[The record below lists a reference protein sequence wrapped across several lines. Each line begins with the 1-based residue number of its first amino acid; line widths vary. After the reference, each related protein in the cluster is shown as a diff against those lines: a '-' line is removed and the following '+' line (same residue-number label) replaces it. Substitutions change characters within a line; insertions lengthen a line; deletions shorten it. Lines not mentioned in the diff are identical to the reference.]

1 MKVGSPV
8 FSRWLLVGS
17 EATVGGVSRSI
28 SEAVRKSVANG
39 YLGRKES
46 NMSFSMKGIG
56 WWRRRLSG
64 NMRSFRGQLHFF
76 QDRSG
81 NKRI

>member
-28 SEAVRKSVANG
+28 SSAVRKSVA
-39 YLGRKES
+39 
-46 NMSFSMKGIG
+46 
-56 WWRRRLSG
+56 SG
-64 NMRSFRGQLHFF
+64 
-76 QDRSG
+76 
-81 NKRI
+81 